1 MQDTAE
7 GLTVRQYARQEGI
20 SIQAAYRRLWEGRA
34 KGKQIL
40 GRWLVCPDSTK
51 PPKSEIE
58 IEMTT

>member
-34 KGKQIL
+34 KGNRFSAVGL
-40 GRWLVCPDSTK
+40 CVPDSTK